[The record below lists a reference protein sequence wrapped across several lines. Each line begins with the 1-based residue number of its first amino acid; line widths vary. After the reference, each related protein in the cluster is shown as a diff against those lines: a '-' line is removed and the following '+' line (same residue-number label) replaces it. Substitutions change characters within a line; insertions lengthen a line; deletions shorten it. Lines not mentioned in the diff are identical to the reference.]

1 MRRIVSSLLLFSV
14 LAAALVPASAVAQD
28 SDATKRL
35 RAVNSEF
42 REDIVRVASHVYT
55 AVGYT
60 VSNVSMIVGDDGII
74 IVDTGIS
81 PLHAQRILTEFRK
94 ISDKPV
100 RAIIFTHGHPDHING
115 ARVFVGNDKPDIWA
129 RSNFGSEAHAWASIG
144 LKDPQPVQ
152 ASGRNLPPEKRINN
166 GVAPAMYINQAA
178 AGQPIPGG
186 VAADTQQMGIIRS
199 DAVKPTK
206 TFSGERQDLTVA
218 GVQIVLTA
226 APGETE
232 DALYVW
238 LPGERVL
245 FAGDNFY
252 KAFPNLYPLRGAQR
266 SAQDWANSIDKMLQ
280 EDPNAVV
287 PGHTRPVLGNKAS
300 VTALQDY
307 RDGIRYVFAKT
318 IEGMNQKKT
327 PDELAA
333 SIKLPPALAS
343 SEYLQEYYGTVAFSV
358 RSIYSQAVG
367 WFDGNASNIARLAPR
382 EEAVRL
388 AALAGGES
396 ALLHKAQAALASGDS
411 QWAAQLADAL
421 IALDK
426 NSNEPKLL
434 KAAAL
439 EALAENT
446 DNAPSRNYYL
456 EYAQMLR
463 QQIDGK

>member
-1 MRRIVSSLLLFSV
+1 MITLTATVA
-14 LAAALVPASAVAQD
+14 LAGAVAQD
-28 SDATKRL
+28 SEATKRL
-35 RAVNSEF
+35 KALNPEF
-42 REDIVRVASHVYT
+42 REDIVRVADNVYT

-81 PLHAQRILTEFRK
+81 PLHAERILAEFRK

-100 RAIIFTHGHPDHING
+100 RAIIFTHGHPDHTNG
-115 ARVFVGNDKPDIWA
+115 ARVFVGDDKPEVWA

-152 ASGRNLPPEKRINN
+152 ASGRNLPAEKRINN
-166 GVAPAMYINQAA
+166 GVAPTMYINQAA
-178 AGQPIPGG
+178 AGQPIVGE
-186 VAADTQQMGIIRS
+186 VADDAQQMGIIRS

-206 TFSGERQDLTVA
+206 TFSGERQELTVA

-238 LPGERVL
+238 LPQQRVL

-266 SAQDWANSIDKMLQ
+266 SAQDWADSIDKMLQ
-280 EDPNAVV
+280 EGPDAVV
-287 PGHTRPVLGNKAS
+287 PGHTRPVLGREAS
-300 VTALQDY
+300 ATALRDY
-307 RDGIRYVFAKT
+307 RDGIRYVFDKT
-318 IEGMNQKKT
+318 IEGMNEKKT

-382 EEAVRL
+382 DEAVHL

-396 ALLHKAQAALASGDS
+396 ALLQKAQAALSAGDA

-426 NSNEPKLL
+426 NSKEPKRL

-446 DNAPSRNYYL
+446 ENAPSRNYYL

-463 QQIDGK
+463 KQIENK

>member
-1 MRRIVSSLLLFSV
+1 MRRFVSRFLSF
-14 LAAALVPASAVAQD
+14 AALATTFFLASAVAQD
-28 SDATKRL
+28 SSATKRL
-35 RAVNSEF
+35 KSVTPEF
-42 REDIVRVASHVYT
+42 REDIVRVADNVYT

-81 PLHAQRILTEFRK
+81 PLHAERIQAEFRK

-100 RAIIFTHGHPDHING
+100 RAIIFTHGHPDHTNG
-115 ARVFVGNDKPDIWA
+115 ARVFVGDDKPEVWA

-144 LKDPQPVQ
+144 LKNPQPVQ
-152 ASGRNLPPEKRINN
+152 ASGRILPPEQRINN
-166 GVAPAMYINQAA
+166 GVAPAMYVNQVAT
-178 AGQPIPGG
+178 GQPIDGK
-186 VAADTQQMGIIRS
+186 ATDDAQLMGAMRRDS
-199 DAVKPTK
+199 VQPTK
-206 TFSGERQDLTVA
+206 TFSGARQELTLA

-238 LPGERVL
+238 LPQQRVL

-280 EDPNAVV
+280 EGPDAVV
-287 PGHTRPVLGNKAS
+287 PGHTRPVLGKEAS
-300 VTALQDY
+300 AAALRDY

-318 IEGMNQKKT
+318 IEGMNAQKT
-327 PDELAA
+327 PDELVA

-367 WFDGNASNIARLAPR
+367 WFDGNATNIARLTPHD
-382 EEAVRL
+382 EAMHM
-388 AALAGGES
+388 AALAGGETE
-396 ALLHKAQAALASGDS
+396 LLQKAQAALASGDA

-421 IALDK
+421 IALDEH
-426 NSNEPKLL
+426 SDEPKQL

-446 DNAPSRNYYL
+446 YNAPSRNYYL

-463 QQIDGK
+463 KQIGDQ